1 MIYFTKILPI
11 QIRSNCM
18 VCWVGLEKRDY
29 KGQKCRTR
37 LVGRLNIKMAQ
48 NDQKWSKMTKSDQ
61 KWPNGPNRP
70 KWPNGQK

>member
-1 MIYFTKILPI
+1 MIYFTQILPT

-18 VCWVGLEKRDY
+18 VCWVGLEKRDS

-48 NDQKWSKMTKSDQ
+48 NDQKWSKMTKS
-61 KWPNGPNRP
+61 
-70 KWPNGQK
+70 GQMAKNDVL